1 MYEKEAVRRRR
12 AVLVGLVLASLALLT
27 FFFGDSVPSGLRAVQ
42 RGVQVVFS
50 PIEEGA
56 SRALKPFRDVAGWT
70 GDVWEAKSENDRLT
84 GEVSDLRR
92 DLARAETDRRDL
104 EQLRAL
110 ARLPRRD
117 GYPGGTDP
125 VTARVI
131 ARSPTVWYSKV
142 KIDRGTGDGVEN
154 DQPVVTGDGLVG
166 KVSQVTGGSAVV
178 TLITDDSSSV
188 SAQVMPDGSGGVV
201 KPETGKPEDLLLDFI
216 QRGRKIRKG
225 AVVVTSGNTSSDL
238 ESLFPR
244 GIPIGRVRRVDP
256 NEVAL
261 YQRIHITPFADTRRM
276 DFVQVLTKRPRAE
289 GTEVSAR

>member
-1 MYEKEAVRRRR
+1 VYEKEAVRRRR
-12 AVLVGLVLASLALLT
+12 AVLIGLVLASLGLLT

-56 SRALKPFRDVAGWT
+56 SRALKPFRDLAGWT
-70 GDVWEAKSENDRLT
+70 GDVWEAKAENDRLI
-84 GEVSDLRR
+84 GEVAHLRR

-110 ARLPRRD
+110 VRLPRRG
-117 GYPGGTDP
+117 GYPGDTNP

-142 KIDRGTGDGVEN
+142 KIDKGSGDGIRN

-166 KVSQVTGGSAVV
+166 RISQVTGGSAVV
-178 TLITDDSSSV
+178 TLITDDSSAV

-225 AVVVTSGNTSSDL
+225 AVVVTSGSTSSDL

-256 NEVAL
+256 NEVTL

-276 DFVQVLTKRPRAE
+276 DFVQVLTQRPRSE